1 MPVNLMGSSTGQ
13 KLDSSDFWRIANNVL
28 SKGISVIPPLFN
40 GSEML
45 ASASDKARLLADN
58 FFKNSHLDDLCI
70 SLPAFPS
77 RTYQK
82 LPSWLKRS

>member
-1 MPVNLMGSSTGQ
+1 MTVKLMGSSSGQ
-13 KLDSSDFWRIANNVL
+13 KLDSGDFWRIANNVL
-28 SKGISVIPPLFN
+28 SKGKSVIPPLFN

-45 ASASDKARLLADN
+45 TSASDKARLLPDN
-58 FFKNSHLDDLCI
+58 FFKKSHLDDLCI

-82 LPSWLKRS
+82 LPTWLK

>member
-1 MPVNLMGSSTGQ
+1 MGSSTGQ

-77 RTYQK
+77 RTCQK